1 MSSDRLAR
9 AHRLLTEAVAAL
21 EEATGP
27 GATAEE
33 RLSVLTLCE
42 GAVRRLDRVTVSTVA
57 GLDRDGTFTERGY
70 RNPANAL
77 ADLLHWDRADARRRT
92 LAADHVHPRTGLD
105 GTELPARLPT
115 TAHRFTEGRI
125 GLRHVHVIA
134 TVLGSHAARR
144 VDPARLA
151 AAETRIAE
159 HACLVNP
166 TELHTWA
173 TRLIDALDEDGPG
186 PDDPPLPQLNTL
198 AVVPNR
204 TAPGGTIKG
213 RYDDAAL
220 FDAIATAVDALAAPR
235 TATDDRP
242 PEHRRAE
249 ALAEICARTL
259 DHAQLPETGG
269 RRPVLNVLIGLED
282 LQHRARAAVLDL
294 GGQCTP
300 ETLRML
306 ACDAAV
312 VPIVMNGRGQPL
324 DVGRARRTI
333 PDGLRRAIT
342 ARDRGCAHPG
352 CDRPPSWCEVHHI
365 VPWETD
371 GETALDN
378 CVMLCKI
385 HHRLLHHSPWTVRI
399 RDGLPEFVPP
409 RWIDPLQRP
418 RCQSAYAA
426 VA

>member
-9 AHRLLTEAVAAL
+9 AHRLLPEAVAAL

-27 GATAEE
+27 GATAGE

-57 GLDRDGTFTERGY
+57 GLHRDGTFTERGY

-92 LAADHVHPRTGLD
+92 LAADHVHPSTGLD
-105 GTELPARLPT
+105 GAELPARLPT
-115 TAHRFTEGRI
+115 TAHRFTEARI
-125 GLRHVHVIA
+125 GLRMS
-134 TVLGSHAARR
+134 TSSPPCSLARR
-144 VDPARLA
+144 SPGRPGPARGRRDPDRRARLPGQPHRAPHLGDPADRRA
-151 AAETRIAE
+151 R
-159 HACLVNP
+159 
-166 TELHTWA
+166 
-173 TRLIDALDEDGPG
+173 R
-186 PDDPPLPQLNTL
+186 
-198 AVVPNR
+198 
-204 TAPGGTIKG
+204 G
-213 RYDDAAL
+213 R
-220 FDAIATAVDALAAPR
+220 PR
-235 TATDDRP
+235 PRRPTDDRP
-242 PEHRRAE
+242 PERRRAE

-282 LQHRARAAVLDL
+282 LQRRARAAVLDL

-333 PDGLRRAIT
+333 PDGLRRAVT

-352 CDRPPSWCEVHHI
+352 CDRPPSWCEIHHI
-365 VPWETD
+365 VPWEAD

-418 RCQSAYAA
+418 RRQSAYAA